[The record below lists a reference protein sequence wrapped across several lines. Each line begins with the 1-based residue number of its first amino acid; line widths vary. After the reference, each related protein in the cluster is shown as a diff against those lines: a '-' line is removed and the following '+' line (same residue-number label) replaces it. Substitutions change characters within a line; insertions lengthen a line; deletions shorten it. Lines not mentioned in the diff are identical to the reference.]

1 MRWGVFTLLL
11 TGCNL
16 PTYHPVIIEPPTCYC
31 VARPITCEG
40 KFADPKGQKKTQAE
54 EQNQLREEIGK
65 AKQQVET
72 MKGIVGKAV
81 ATPTPVE

>member
-1 MRWGVFTLLL
+1 
-11 TGCNL
+11 
-16 PTYHPVIIEPPTCYC
+16 
-31 VARPITCEG
+31 VAQPITCEG
-40 KFADPKGQKKTQAE
+40 KFAESKGQKKTQAE

-81 ATPTPVE
+81 ATPTPGE